1 MIATIFVATFV
12 GNSQDNMVEELPS
25 AEQRRLL
32 HLGLEVDWESE
43 NHDNVRLISNI
54 KLMVLVEKTPSQ
66 ARYAIGEIDGK
77 DDRLHALDWN
87 GLAYLTIVI
96 D

>member
-1 MIATIFVATFV
+1 
-12 GNSQDNMVEELPS
+12 
-25 AEQRRLL
+25 
-32 HLGLEVDWESE
+32 
-43 NHDNVRLISNI
+43 
-54 KLMVLVEKTPSQ
+54 MVLVEKTPSQ

>member
-1 MIATIFVATFV
+1 M
-12 GNSQDNMVEELPS
+12 M
-25 AEQRRLL
+25 
-32 HLGLEVDWESE
+32 
-43 NHDNVRLISNI
+43 
-54 KLMVLVEKTPSQ
+54 LVEKAPSQ
-66 ARYAIGEIDGK
+66 ARYAIGKIDGK